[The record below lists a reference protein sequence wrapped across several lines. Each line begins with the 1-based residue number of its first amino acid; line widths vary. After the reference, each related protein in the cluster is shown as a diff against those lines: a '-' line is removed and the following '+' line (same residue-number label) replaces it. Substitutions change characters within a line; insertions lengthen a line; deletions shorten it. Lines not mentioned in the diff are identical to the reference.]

1 MYKRILYRTPALA
14 DLRKEYTF
22 ADMHIHTKYSH
33 DSLTSIKHLLKKASE
48 LKIALAITDHSR
60 AEGAMEACK
69 QKKVMIIPG
78 IEVASSENKEILLY
92 FYSSRDLWDFYC
104 KNVERQL
111 IQKKHHKYNVAKTVS
126 AFKIGIGMEEV
137 VDIADD
143 YNCIKSIPHP
153 FTLPPRRSHRFFAKH
168 KRKSTLKKIE
178 AIEVLNA
185 SMPPRMNKLATN
197 WAVKEDKA
205 YTGGSDAH
213 IISEVGHA
221 LTACKADNVE
231 SFLDYIKK
239 KKNFVIGRE
248 IKFSV
253 AANNFR
259 KSMKV
264 KRHKSLNFNEKAFLR
279 ENLQEDNDWSDWK

>member
-14 DLRKEYTF
+14 DLRKEYSF
-22 ADMHIHTKYSH
+22 VDMHIHTKYSH
-33 DSLTSIKHLLKKASE
+33 DSLSNINHLLKKAAE
-48 LKIALAITDHSR
+48 QKIGIAVTDHSR

-69 QKKVMIIPG
+69 QKRVMVIPG
-78 IEVASSENKEILLY
+78 IEVASRENKEILLY
-92 FYSSRDLWDFYC
+92 FYSPRDLWDFYC
-104 KNVERQL
+104 KNVEKHL
-111 IQKKHHKYNVAKTVS
+111 IQKKHHTYGVAKTMS
-126 AFKIGIGMEEV
+126 AFKIDVPMDEV
-137 VDIADD
+137 VEIADD
-143 YNCIKSIPHP
+143 YNCVKSIPHP
-153 FTLPPRRSHRFFAKH
+153 FTLPPRRSHRFFAKP
-168 KRKSTLKKIE
+168 KRKSTLKKID

-221 LTACKADNVE
+221 LTACKAFNVE
-231 SFLDYIKK
+231 GFLDYIRK

-248 IKFSV
+248 INFSV
-253 AANNFR
+253 AASNFR

-264 KRHKSLNFNEKAFLR
+264 KRHKSLDFNEKYFLK
-279 ENLQEDNDWSDWK
+279 EQSEWSD

>member
-14 DLRKEYTF
+14 GLRQEYTF

-33 DSLTSIKHLLKKASE
+33 DSLTSINHLLKKAKS
-48 LKIALAITDHSR
+48 LKIAIAVTDHSR

-69 QKKVMIIPG
+69 LSKSKHVMVIPG
-78 IEVASSENKEILLY
+78 IEVASKENKEILLY
-92 FYSSRDLWDFYC
+92 FYSPRDLWDFYS

-111 IQKKHHKYNVAKTVS
+111 LQKKKHKYGMARTMS
-126 AFKIGIGMEEV
+126 PFKIGIPMEEV
-137 VDIADD
+137 VRIADS
-143 YNCIKSIPHP
+143 YNCLKSIPHP
-153 FTLPPRRSHRFFAKH
+153 FTAPPRRSHRFFAKH
-168 KRKSTLKKIE
+168 KRKSTFRKID

-185 SMPPRMNKLATN
+185 SMPPRFNKLATN
-197 WAVKEDKA
+197 WAVKADKA

-231 SFLDYIKK
+231 GFLDYIRK

-253 AANNFR
+253 AASNFR

-264 KRHKSLNFNEKAFLR
+264 KRHKKSVFDEKAFAQ
-279 ENLQEDNDWSDWK
+279 ENNDWADWQ